1 MKDSNLLFLYNST
14 RHEDVYFGPG
24 RRRMFYDFVMSGE
37 EKKAL
42 EEAGRGVERRLKQ
55 LARQHK
61 QGLKS
66 MLGRLSDGFDVEFA
80 PFEKFRAGHM
90 PMGINLKDKHVEV
103 PLGDW
108 GSGTQNRT
116 QIMMVILQ
124 ANRIKTAA
132 SPDDKITPIVVI
144 EEPESFLHPS
154 AQSEFGRL
162 LFREYFK
169 FLQTSVPRIERLST
183 DIEVVPYGGKDTLKN
198 TLLVKFVLS
207 QFNRVFLTY
216 DLDAEGDVKGAL
228 GRLGMKQ
235 AQDFMPLGVAQP
247 GKDCFE
253 GLLPDRILSAVNGR
267 ETDLV
272 MKLGSTTE
280 RRHAKERLK
289 KLYLDEFRGQTTYSV
304 GELDRLAKV
313 IKLINARF
321 RKKR

>member
-162 LFREYFK
+162 LYA
-169 FLQTSVPRIERLST
+169 LS
-183 DIEVVPYGGKDTLKN
+183 E
-198 TLLVKFVLS
+198 
-207 QFNRVFLTY
+207 
-216 DLDAEGDVKGAL
+216 E
-228 GRLGMKQ
+228 
-235 AQDFMPLGVAQP
+235 LGVQIIVTTHSPYMLNRENPESNILLSRRSSHRKAYETCRENTGGDEWMAPFAQHLGIDAAEFSGWRP
-247 GKDCFE
+247 VF
-253 GLLPDRILSAVNGR
+253 SAYR
-267 ETDLV
+267 S
-272 MKLGSTTE
+272 KCC
-280 RRHAKERLK
+280 
-289 KLYLDEFRGQTTYSV
+289 
-304 GELDRLAKV
+304 
-313 IKLINARF
+313 
-321 RKKR
+321 